1 MRPGKQGAPNFV
13 VLSENS
19 MKNKWRAF
27 RNSFLLV
34 TGLGIIGFSVYR
46 EVLSFNQTDQDMI
59 GGKEIVVI
67 SENTPVVSAAL
78 SNDGTSRQYSASS
91 LSVESTAQ
99 NNFADLPNV
108 PTGSPQD
115 LLKTTPDKSSQDT
128 FLTQIEKKPRSE
140 NAGTNIPDRIVIP
153 TIQLSAPVIIAGSR
167 TVQVSDQTFD
177 QWVAPNQF
185 AAGWHGNSAYLGEK
199 GNTVINGHHNEFGK
213 VFGNLINL
221 KPGETIYVYSG
232 DKVFPY
238 IISNK
243 MILKEK
249 NEDLQTRLANSSWI
263 QPSEDERLTLITC
276 WPPETNTHRLIIVA
290 IPYISSPE
298 RVSG

>member
-1 MRPGKQGAPNFV
+1 VRPGKQGAPNFV